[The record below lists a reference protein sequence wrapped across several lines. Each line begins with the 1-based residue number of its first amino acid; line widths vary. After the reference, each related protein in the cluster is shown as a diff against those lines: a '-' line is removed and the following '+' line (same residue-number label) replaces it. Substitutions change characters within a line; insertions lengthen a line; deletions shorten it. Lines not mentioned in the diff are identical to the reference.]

1 MEDNKESNFK
11 SADQTRDPILEN
23 QDITREEVETDGH
36 SEQESVN
43 EIPFEIISGNEVAS
57 DSLLK
62 SDLTQ
67 IEKGVDQLVSQFEN
81 LSEEFQSKLKYDK
94 HKEKI
99 IDNLHAELQIH
110 KNGLMG
116 KLLRPVFM
124 DIIEVI
130 DDTRRLMKDLNEKN
144 AEDSASKVMKYF
156 SQIPEDLED
165 LLYKHGVDVV
175 RSTEDSF
182 NPSSQK
188 VVKTLPTK
196 DPQLDKKIAKRLKNG
211 YSWEGKLIRH
221 EVVNVWQ
228 YKEE

>member
-1 MEDNKESNFK
+1 MEENKELDSK
-11 SADQTRDPILEN
+11 STDKTQNSMLEE
-23 QDITREEVETDGH
+23 QDSTKEEVETNAH
-36 SEQESVN
+36 LEQEPLN
-43 EIPFEIISGNEVAS
+43 EIPFEIISGDEVAS

-62 SDLTQ
+62 SDLTH
-67 IEKGVDQLVSQFEN
+67 IKKRIGQLSSQVES
-81 LSEEFQSKLKYDK
+81 LSAEFQSKLKYDS

-99 IDNLHAELQIH
+99 IDNLHSELQVH

-130 DDTRRLMKDLNEKN
+130 DDTKRLIKDLNRKTE
-144 AEDSASKVMKYF
+144 EDSSTKVMKYF

-175 RSTEDSF
+175 QSTEETF

-188 VVKTLPTK
+188 VVKTLPTAN
-196 DPQLDKKIAKRLKNG
+196 QNLDKKVAERLKNG